1 MALLRFAFVC
11 QSNVNRSVA
20 AHKLAL
26 EQKDFAFENVES
38 YGVGSSVKLPGEAA
52 DSPNRYNFDE
62 VAYAEILDDLLS
74 KNEAYYQKLGVIDM
88 LRRDIEVKQ
97 GPMRW
102 QDRNRTIDL
111 FDVVVTFERRVYD
124 VVLQDLSRADARYPC
139 VVINI
144 EVKDTAQEAVASA
157 PDAVFLCQSIANA
170 GDDWEDAVE
179 EVLQSFAAN
188 RGREVPDYDICYQ

>member
-52 DSPNRYNFDE
+52 DSPIRYNFDE

-88 LRRDIEVKQ
+88 LRRDTQVKQ

>member
-88 LRRDIEVKQ
+88 LRRDTQVKQ